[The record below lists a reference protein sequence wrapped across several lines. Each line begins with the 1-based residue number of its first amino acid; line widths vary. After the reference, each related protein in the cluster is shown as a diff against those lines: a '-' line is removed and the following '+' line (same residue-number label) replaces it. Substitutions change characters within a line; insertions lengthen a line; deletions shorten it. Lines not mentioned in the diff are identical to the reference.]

1 MRNVWAGILIVA
13 LGLVVE
19 ATGHAQSYSAFEFKS
34 PADFV
39 APAFRDDEI
48 ARWMAAVDRL
58 LAEPTDP
65 ADWPRNAGDVLM
77 TFSRRLQVGRL
88 SRAQE
93 ARVVARLEAIG
104 ASRPD
109 AKAVVAGPLQIIRQF
124 TIGKT
129 APDIIGTDLDG
140 QPLQLSAFRN
150 KVVLVAFSAEWCAIC
165 RAQIP
170 YERFLADRYQRWPFA
185 LLGVQTGTNRDTAKR
200 AQDETG
206 ISSRAWWDPPAGAD
220 APHGAI
226 AAAWQVSGWPITYV
240 IDGNGVIR
248 FVDVRD
254 EDLLKAVRQLVEA
267 QADRDAKASHQ
278 KPR

>member
-1 MRNVWAGILIVA
+1 MG
-13 LGLVVE
+13 
-19 ATGHAQSYSAFEFKS
+19 T
-34 PADFV
+34 
-39 APAFRDDEI
+39 
-48 ARWMAAVDRL
+48 VDRL
-58 LAEPTDP
+58 LAEQADA
-65 ADWPRNAGDVLM
+65 ADWPRTAGDVLM
-77 TFSRRLQVGRL
+77 TFARRLQGGRL

-93 ARVVARLEAIG
+93 ARVVARLESIG

-109 AKAVVAGPLQIIRQF
+109 ATTAVAGPLQIVRQF
-124 TIGKT
+124 TVGKT
-129 APDIIGTDLDG
+129 APDIVGTDLDG
-140 QPLQLSAFRN
+140 QPLRLSAYRN

-165 RAQIP
+165 RSQIP

-185 LLGVQTGTNRDTAKR
+185 LLGVQTGTSRDAAKR

-226 AAAWQVSGWPITYV
+226 AATWQVSGWPITYV

-254 EDLLKAVRQLVEA
+254 EDLLRAVRQLVEA

-278 KPR
+278 NSR